1 MRARAQH
8 FRCRLLPFCNVLW
21 LSHLSGT
28 SCTHEL
34 RSSQQ
39 RLSTA
44 EHELAELRDDLVRTR
59 EELKAL
65 REVHAESCRSLEE
78 TRA

>member
-1 MRARAQH
+1 M
-8 FRCRLLPFCNVLW
+8 
-21 LSHLSGT
+21 
-28 SCTHEL
+28 HEL

-39 RLSTA
+39 RGSTA

-65 REVHAESCRSLEE
+65 RGIHEETSRALEE
-78 TRA
+78 ARA